1 MYNGEKLKGGEI
13 MEESVQTENTSGMP
27 TKLIGLIVGIVVIGL
42 GAFFFLGNKPAEEVK
57 QEAVAPEQAPVAT
70 ESAMEAEVKSFAV
83 EGSPFAF
90 SVKEIRVKKGDVVKI
105 VFTNKTG
112 FHDWTIGEFN
122 AKTKQLKA
130 GETEEISFVAS
141 KSGTFEYYCS
151 VADHRQQG
159 MVGKLIVE

>member
-1 MYNGEKLKGGEI
+1 
-13 MEESVQTENTSGMP
+13 MEESVQTESTSGMP

-57 QEAVAPEQAPVAT
+57 QEAVVTPEQAPVAT
-70 ESAMEAEVKSFAV
+70 ESAVVSETKTFAV
-83 EGSPFAF
+83 EGTPFSF
-90 SVKEIRVKKGDVVKI
+90 NLKEIKVSKGDTVKI
-105 VFTNKTG
+105 AFTNKKG
-112 FHDWTIGEFN
+112 MHDFVIDEFN

-130 GETEEISFVAS
+130 DETEEISFVAS

-151 VADHRQQG
+151 VGNHRQQG